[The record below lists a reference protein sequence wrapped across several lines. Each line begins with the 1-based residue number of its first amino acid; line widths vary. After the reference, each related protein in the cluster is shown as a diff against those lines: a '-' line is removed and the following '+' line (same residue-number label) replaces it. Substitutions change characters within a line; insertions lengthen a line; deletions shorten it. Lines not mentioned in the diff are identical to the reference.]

1 MPTPF
6 HCHSC
11 DKPTMNNDGV
21 CNSCK
26 EKRSDKADCLDCGNP
41 CLSNEYYCDVCK
53 QEPKHYEEAEGMMFI

>member
-11 DKPTMNNDGV
+11 DKPTMNINGV

-41 CLSNEYYCDVCK
+41 CPSDEYYCDVCK

>member
-1 MPTPF
+1 
-6 HCHSC
+6 
-11 DKPTMNNDGV
+11 MNNDGV

-41 CLSNEYYCDVCK
+41 CPSNEYYCDVCK